1 MFRTLK
7 PFLVNK
13 TNLYTQIQKA
23 KFSNSNCNNEI
34 SNLNN
39 QITNLHNQIK
49 NLEYDINFI
58 YGRLLTFGIIS
69 SILLWFSIPTERRL
83 HEHIDKLSKEIKNN
97 K

>member
-23 KFSNSNCNNEI
+23 KFSNYNNEI
-34 SNLNN
+34 SNLHN

-69 SILLWFSIPTERRL
+69 SLLLWFSIPTERRL
-83 HEHIDKLSKEIKNN
+83 HEHMNKLSKEIKNN